1 MASYTGE
8 DINIIQFVVQLV
20 THVCLSVT
28 MQFQSRQGRNLMMQY
43 EPWPFLPANAFTPAQ
58 ADRWWQACFL
68 RTEAI
73 RDFTA
78 VSGSAILV
86 GEAGSGKSV
95 ALQALLHETADS
107 LLHVPYPVQNWP
119 KGQRPWL
126 PGRRHVSQLMAATAN
141 EIVKL
146 LNQEP
151 ARIQQCHELL
161 QEFLIWL
168 VQNHLGR
175 RALVRLLQ
183 QINRATKANIAI
195 PEKDDVEDI
204 YPSDEQ
210 TADVRGQIDEL
221 AELVQA
227 LGFDGVMITIDLNEQ
242 EASLSGQ
249 DLSELVRL
257 DLLENPGVML
267 RAVLPKS
274 VVLQAQ
280 IENRVGGHLRII
292 PVYLSEEDITEL
304 VRRYLQAAT
313 GGEVSTLAELA
324 GTAVLNRAQKE
335 LNTLYSAPTAAGWL
349 HWTETILTQYMAQA
363 KPVPLT
369 DAKATALAYYQ
380 RHVPL
385 RLVPEQ
391 MAVRR
396 GPQLLSLDRQPFE
409 LLRTLF
415 ELQGQPA
422 PDALLQIAGTQANL
436 NTLIG
441 RIRKIIEPI
450 AKTNIY
456 IHNRRDLGYWLENFV

>member
-1 MASYTGE
+1 
-8 DINIIQFVVQLV
+8 
-20 THVCLSVT
+20 
-28 MQFQSRQGRNLMMQY
+28 MMQY

-58 ADRWWQACFL
+58 ADRWWQECFL

-95 ALQALLHETADS
+95 ALQTLLHETAAS
-107 LLHVPYPVQNWP
+107 ILHVPYPVQNWP
-119 KGQRPWL
+119 QGQRPWL
-126 PGRRHVSQLMAATAN
+126 PGRRHVSQLMAASAN
-141 EIVKL
+141 EIVRL
-146 LNQEP
+146 LSQEP
-151 ARIQQCHELL
+151 DRFQRCHELL
-161 QEFLIWL
+161 CEFLIWL
-168 VQNHLGR
+168 VQKHLGR
-175 RALVRLLQ
+175 RTLVRLLQ
-183 QINRATKANIAI
+183 QINRATDVNLSI
-195 PEKDDVEDI
+195 PDRDEIEDI
-204 YPSDEQ
+204 YPSDDQ
-210 TADVRGQIDEL
+210 TADVRGQLDEL

-227 LGFDGVMITIDLNEQ
+227 LGFAGVMISIDLNEQ

-249 DLSELVRL
+249 DLSELFRL

-267 RAVLPKS
+267 RAVLPES
-274 VVLQAQ
+274 IVLQAQ

-292 PVYLSEEDITEL
+292 PMYLSEADIAEL
-304 VRRYLQAAT
+304 VQRYLQMAT
-313 GGEVSTLAELA
+313 GGEISTLEELA
-324 GTAVLNRAQKE
+324 NTAVLNRASKE
-335 LNTLYSAPTAAGWL
+335 ISTLYNAPTIAGWL
-349 HWTETILTQYMAQA
+349 HWTETILTQYLAQ
-363 KPVPLT
+363 PRPTPLT
-369 DAKATALAYYQ
+369 DAKAAALAYYR

-385 RLVPEQ
+385 RLVPQ
-391 MAVRR
+391 HMAVWR

-456 IHNRRDLGYWLENFV
+456 IHNRRDLGYWLENFA

>member
-1 MASYTGE
+1 
-8 DINIIQFVVQLV
+8 
-20 THVCLSVT
+20 
-28 MQFQSRQGRNLMMQY
+28 MMLY
-43 EPWPFLPANAFTPAQ
+43 EPWPFSPANAFTPDQ
-58 ADRWWQACFL
+58 AVRWWQEIFL
-68 RTEAI
+68 RTDAI

-95 ALQALLHETADS
+95 ALQALLRETADS

-119 KGQRPWL
+119 QGQRPWL

-141 EIVKL
+141 EIVRL
-146 LNQEP
+146 LNQDP
-151 ARIQQCHELL
+151 RRLQQCHELL

-168 VQNHLGR
+168 VQKHLGR
-175 RALVRLLQ
+175 RTLVRLLQ
-183 QINRATKANIAI
+183 QINRTTGANLVI
-195 PEKDDVEDI
+195 PARDDVEDI
-204 YPSDEQ
+204 YPSDHH

-227 LGFDGVMITIDLNEQ
+227 LGFAGVMITIDLNEQ

-249 DLSELVRL
+249 DLGELFRL

-274 VVLQAQ
+274 VALQAQ

-292 PVYLSEEDITEL
+292 PIYLAEADITEL
-304 VRRYLQAAT
+304 VQRYLQMAT
-313 GGEVSTLAELA
+313 GGEVSKLEELA
-324 GTAVLNRAQKE
+324 NAAVLNRARKE
-335 LNTLYSAPTAAGWL
+335 LNTLYTAPTVAGWL
-349 HWTETILTQYMAQA
+349 HWTETILTQYLAQP
-363 KPVPLT
+363 KPAPLT
-369 DAKATALAYYQ
+369 DPRAAALAFYQ
-380 RHVPL
+380 RHVPI
-385 RLVPEQ
+385 RLVPDQ
-391 MAVRR
+391 MAVWR
-396 GPQLLSLDRQPFE
+396 GPQLLTLDRQPFE

-415 ELQGQPA
+415 DLQGQPA

-450 AKTNIY
+450 AKTNVY
-456 IHNRRDLGYWLENFV
+456 IQNKRDLGYWLENFV